1 MSEPPTP
8 RIKVPS
14 TPKVKD
20 KNHIPEWHTQQELI
34 LKRWSEIGSSY
45 RYLHDKSFKKF
56 NRQNIW
62 FALPVIVIS
71 TITGTANFAQ
81 GSFPNAWKEF
91 VPLGIGFLNL
101 SAGLITTVSQFLRVS
116 ELLEGH
122 RAASVAY
129 SKFARNISVELSL
142 PVKERTEDGSVF
154 ISNCRAEL
162 DRLIEQSPDIP
173 EDIVNAFVKRFPE
186 PGVDASGNP
195 TNEYDFFRPE
205 ILDIKPISIYRDKE
219 AELKRKAQIARAQ
232 AKKEAEEEAKK
243 VKKALQEKEAERL
256 KIIADTRKEFEK
268 AQAKQNKEVKK
279 MFELAQKQT
288 KAEIVKNKFS
298 VTNIEETMS
307 DLLGSLSQ
315 AQHVA
320 DDWVDSDD
328 TPPESREASPAVTP
342 KNTTVDS
349 TVTTDVSQNVINNI
363 EIIISETGDND
374 DEDDADNEDNTE

>member
-1 MSEPPTP
+1 MSEKGTP
-8 RIKVPS
+8 RINIPN
-14 TPKVKD
+14 TPNA
-20 KNHIPEWHTQQELI
+20 KNKEKEKSGIPIWHQQQELI

-56 NRQNIW
+56 NKQNMW

-71 TITGTANFAQ
+71 TVTGTANFAQ
-81 GSFPNAWKEF
+81 GSFPEAWKEF

-122 RAASVAY
+122 RAASLAY

-142 PVKERTEDGSVF
+142 PVKERTDDGSIF
-154 ISNCRAEL
+154 ITNCRVEL

-173 EDIVNAFVKRFPE
+173 EDIIASFVKRFPE
-186 PGVDASGNP
+186 PGVDGSGNP

-205 ILDIKPISIYRDKE
+205 ILDIRPIKIYRDKE
-219 AELKRKAQIARAQ
+219 AEIKRKAQLAREA
-232 AKKEAEEEAKK
+232 AKKEALEESKRLE
-243 VKKALQEKEAERL
+243 KALKDKENERL
-256 KIIADTRKEFEK
+256 KIIEETRKEFEK
-268 AQAKQNKEVKK
+268 AQKKQNKEVKK

-288 KAEIVKNKFS
+288 QAEIVKNKFS

-315 AQHVA
+315 AQTVV
-320 DDWVDSDD
+320 DDYTDSDD
-328 TPPESREASPAVTP
+328 SDNTPGPSP
-342 KNTTVDS
+342 KNAITKTPI
-349 TVTTDVSQNVINNI
+349 TDDTEQKETQETQEEVEPTIVNNI
-363 EIIISETGDND
+363 EIVIDDISGN
-374 DEDDADNEDNTE
+374 

>member
-14 TPKVKD
+14 TPKVQKD
-20 KNHIPEWHTQQELI
+20 KNHIPIWHTQQELI

-56 NRQNIW
+56 NKQNMW

-81 GSFPNAWKEF
+81 GSFPAAWKEF

-122 RAASVAY
+122 RAASLAY

-154 ISNCRAEL
+154 IANCRVEL

-173 EDIVNAFVKRFPE
+173 EDIITAFVKRFPE
-186 PGVDASGNP
+186 PQRDASGNP

-205 ILDIKPISIYRDKE
+205 ILDIRPIKIYRDKE
-219 AELKRKAQIARAQ
+219 EELKRKAQLARVA
-232 AKKEAEEEAKK
+232 AKKEAEEEQKRIS
-243 VKKALQEKEAERL
+243 KAMKQKEDERL
-256 KIIADTRKEFEK
+256 KIIEETRREFEK
-268 AQAKQNKEVKK
+268 AQKKQNKEVKK

-320 DDWVDSDD
+320 DDWEDSDD
-328 TPPESREASPAVTP
+328 TPVDTPQASPKHTTP
-342 KNTTVDS
+342 EEEKS
-349 TVTTDVSQNVINNI
+349 TGDDTENIIENI
-363 EIIISETGDND
+363 EIVITDISGNDEND
-374 DEDDADNEDNTE
+374 D